1 MLRYYFQVT
10 KQQTSPAYLEHL
22 NQEQKQA
29 VLHGSGPAMVLAGAG
44 SGKTRVLT
52 TRVAYLLDKFDLQ
65 PDQILLLTFTNK
77 AADEMQ
83 ERVQNLTGQR
93 LPFAGT
99 FHRLCAQ
106 ILRQHAHLVDLPTSY
121 VIYDGNDQLSLVKM
135 IMKELD
141 IDKKQLHPR
150 AAISMISEAK
160 QQLLTP
166 SEYQDMARGRKTELV
181 ARIYKVYEY
190 RLSQA
195 GAVDFDNLLNKAIL
209 ILRKH
214 PDIRKWYQEQFIHVL
229 IDEYQDT
236 NYAQYVLTQILAF
249 PQNNLFVV
257 GDASQAIYGWRGADY
272 RNLTKL
278 KHDLSNIEEYRL
290 ERNYRSTPSIL
301 EAASQV
307 IANNSTHPVLKLW
320 TDAADK
326 EKITLLEN
334 SDGREEAKKVV
345 QEIRSLPADQ
355 RREVAILYRTNA
367 QSREFEEAFMR
378 SGISYRLIGGVKF
391 YARKEIKDLLAYLSL
406 IYQSKDEVAEQRALK
421 IGKRRFAKF
430 AAYREELQNKKEP
443 TPTLEMLDQ
452 ILEVTKFLERFDEKD
467 PSDVSRLDNIQELR
481 SVASQFPDL
490 TEFMEQVAL
499 VQNED
504 VQDLNKQDEAVVLM
518 SLHSAKGLEFEVV
531 FLVGVEEGLFPH
543 SRSIMEN
550 EKLEEERRL
559 CYVGITRARQ
569 KLYLSYAKQR
579 YLYGARKRQLPARFI
594 KEIPAQLLVR
604 SQNSGSN
611 DDFEIADNAVYNLDD
626 PELEGLLSGDVDI
639 QSWLNK

>member
-1 MLRYYFQVT
+1 MKVN
-10 KQQTSPAYLEHL
+10 YLDQL
-22 NQEQKQA
+22 NEQQKQA

-52 TRVAYLLDKFDLQ
+52 TRVAYLMHQQQLQ

-83 ERVQNLTGQR
+83 ERVEHLTGQR

-106 ILRQHAHLVDLPTSY
+106 ILRQHATLVGLPTSY
-121 VIYDGNDQLSLVKM
+121 VIYDSSDQLSLVKM
-135 IMKELD
+135 VASDLG
-141 IDKKQLHPR
+141 IDQKQLHPR
-150 AAISMISEAK
+150 AAISMIGEAK
-160 QQLLTP
+160 QQLLSP
-166 SEYQDMARGRKTELV
+166 EDYQKMAHGRQAELA
-181 ARIYKVYEY
+181 ARIYKVYER
-190 RLSQA
+190 RLQDA
-195 GAVDFDNLLNKAIL
+195 GAVDFDNLLTKAIL

-214 PDIRKWYQEQFIHVL
+214 PDIRQWYQQQFVHVL

-236 NYAQYVLTQILAF
+236 NYAQYVLTQILSF

-272 RNLTKL
+272 RNLIKL

-301 EAASQV
+301 EAASEV
-307 IANNSTHPVLKLW
+307 ISNNNTHPVLQLW
-320 TDAADK
+320 TDTKDQ
-326 EKITLLEN
+326 EKITLIEN
-334 SDGREEAKKVV
+334 SDGRQEAQQVL
-345 QEIRSLPADQ
+345 QAIRQLPANKRQ
-355 RREVAILYRTNA
+355 EVAILYRTNA
-367 QSREFEEAFMR
+367 QSREFEEAFMKA
-378 SGISYRLIGGVKF
+378 GIPYRLIGGVKF

-406 IYQSKDEVAEQRALK
+406 VYQPKDEVAKQRAIKL
-421 IGKRRFAKF
+421 GKRRYAQFESW
-430 AAYREELQNKKEP
+430 REKIQQRESP
-443 TPTLEMLDQ
+443 IPTLEILDG
-452 ILEVTKFLERFDEKD
+452 ILHSTKYLDRFDEKD

-504 VQDLNKQDEAVVLM
+504 VQDLNPQENAVVLM
-518 SLHSAKGLEFEVV
+518 SLHSAKGLEFDVV

-543 SRSIMEN
+543 SRSILEK

-559 CYVGITRARQ
+559 CYVGITRARK
-569 KLYLSYAKQR
+569 KLFISYAKQR
-579 YLYGARKRQLPARFI
+579 YLYGSRKTQLPARFI
-594 KEIPAQLLVR
+594 KEIPPRLLMR
-604 SQNSGSN
+604 TGGDQQSE
-611 DDFEIADNAVYNLDD
+611 DFSIADNAVYNLDD

-639 QSWLNK
+639 ESWLNK